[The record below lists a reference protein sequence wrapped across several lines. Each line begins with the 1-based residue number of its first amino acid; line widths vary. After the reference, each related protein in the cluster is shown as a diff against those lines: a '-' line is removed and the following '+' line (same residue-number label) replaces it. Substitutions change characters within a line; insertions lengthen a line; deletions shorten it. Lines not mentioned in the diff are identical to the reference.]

1 MYFVQNTLCYSKFS
15 MLFVWI
21 GYYEMGA
28 ITLQPDFREQQSILE
43 AIIKEKNITSNG
55 TQAIK
60 RHFTKL
66 FKK

>member
-1 MYFVQNTLCYSKFS
+1 
-15 MLFVWI
+15 
-21 GYYEMGA
+21 MGA